1 MFIFFFAFAQ
11 TSVNATQ
18 PLKGG
23 AIDQRLSKILDG
35 LQKTYENTS
44 TFDAHFE
51 QRYTYALLKKNNK
64 SAGRVSFQK
73 PGQMR
78 WDYSQPE
85 AKSFIISNDSLWIH
99 QPEDHLAMVNRCFKQ
114 DGLTT
119 SISFLWGAGNL
130 RETFHVSFFKGQFGK
145 KESTTCC

>member
-1 MFIFFFAFAQ
+1 MRWMTLCLFSFFAFAQ

-51 QRYTYALLKKNNK
+51 QRYTYALLKKIIKVRAASLFKNLGKCVGTTVNQ
-64 SAGRVSFQK
+64 RQK
-73 PGQMR
+73 ALSYPTTVFG
-78 WDYSQPE
+78 
-85 AKSFIISNDSLWIH
+85 FI
-99 QPEDHLAMVNRCFKQ
+99 NRK
-114 DGLTT
+114 
-119 SISFLWGAGNL
+119 IIWPW
-130 RETFHVSFFKGQFGK
+130 
-145 KESTTCC
+145 